1 VLQTFAASLTAC
13 QGARNIDGL
22 DDPDNGVAR
31 SYGGLA
37 LAAAAVSV
45 AVITY
50 NLISPNVLPSNVGR
64 ARIEIYSDRCHH
76 HRDGGK
82 GEG

>member
-13 QGARNIDGL
+13 KGARKIDGL
-22 DDPDNGVAR
+22 DDPDKEVAR

-45 AVITY
+45 AVIKY
-50 NLISPNVLPSNVGR
+50 LLLSYL
-64 ARIEIYSDRCHH
+64 
-76 HRDGGK
+76 
-82 GEG
+82 